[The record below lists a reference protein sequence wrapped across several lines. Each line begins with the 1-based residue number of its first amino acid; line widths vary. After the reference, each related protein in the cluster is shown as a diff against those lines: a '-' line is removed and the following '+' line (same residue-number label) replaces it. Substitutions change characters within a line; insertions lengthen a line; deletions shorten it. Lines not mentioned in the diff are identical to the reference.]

1 MKKIIPLS
9 IVIIIIIF
17 GAIIGTSFIPSENTL
32 VSPTESSEEI
42 RIAFLGDQGGSNFIS
57 NDIAVLNLVKDENV
71 DLVLHQ
77 GDLGFEHDDPD
88 EWDKRISDILG
99 TDFLYLV
106 SEGHHDQPSWSKY
119 QEKLYDRVEKN
130 SDVNCNGD
138 LGVKSSCSYKDMFF
152 ILIAP
157 GKFTV
162 DSDYSLFVETELNNN
177 DSFWRI
183 CSMHN
188 ELVSMESEAKINE
201 TGNESF
207 ESCRKGGAIIATGH
221 QHLYSRTG
229 NIIEFSNSEDQKID
243 PEWNDPN
250 KLQVTTGSTFTFISG
265 TSGSP
270 IIDQVYD
277 KWPVNYS
284 ANQNATYGALFCIFN
299 AGGEPNKAYCYF
311 KNIDHQIIDEFT
323 ITSYLKDH
331 SLNSNS
337 IDADLSN
344 TDFSGQNLSNKNFM
358 DSKLIN
364 SNLSNANLSNSI
376 LIGADLTGA
385 DLTGADL
392 TNVSL
397 STVDLTN
404 TKLIG
409 ADLSNANLFNVNLSG
424 KDLTG
429 TLLVGA
435 DLTNTNLTGKDLTGK
450 DLTGAKLRD
459 MDLSGMDM
467 TNTKLIGSDLT
478 NANIP
483 QTDFTSIDLTNVILD
498 ELDLSGKILPNSK
511 FNFVSLK
518 NTDLTG
524 VDLSFSQV
532 REVDFTKTKN
542 NSLANANLFKASLT
556 FSNFQETNMDN
567 TSFYEN
573 NFFNSNLS
581 GVDFTKISNKV
592 IERITFQSSNLT
604 NANFENLKF
613 NSRDSN
619 GDITIYLSSGNNYTP
634 LNFIERN
641 GNLFKDYSLTDFRTY
656 LGSNNL
662 YGVYIIDT
670 KFIDGVQKFYY
681 FKYTDFQFSNLTNA
695 NFSNSDL
702 GWAVFHNANLTNA
715 NFSNSDLGWAVFRN
729 ANLTGANL
737 TGADLTNANLI
748 GADLTGADLTGAD
761 LTGADLTG
769 ADLEN
774 THLNCKN
781 HIVCN

>member
-1 MKKIIPLS
+1 MKKIIPAS
-9 IVIIIIIF
+9 IVIIVIIF
-17 GAIIGTSFIPSENTL
+17 VAIIGTSFTPSENTL
-32 VSPTESSEEI
+32 ISPTESSEEI
-42 RIAFLGDQGGSNFIS
+42 RIAFLGDQGGSNYIL
-57 NDIAVLNLVKDENV
+57 NDIAVLNLVKDENI

-106 SEGHHDQPSWSKY
+106 SEGHHDQKSWSKY
-119 QEKLYDRVEKN
+119 QEKIYDRIEKN
-130 SDVNCNGD
+130 SDVTCNGN
-138 LGVKSSCSYKDMFF
+138 LGVKSSCIYKDMLF

-157 GKFTV
+157 GEYTT
-162 DSDYSLFVETELNNN
+162 DSDYSSFVETELNDDN
-177 DSFWRI
+177 SFWRI

-188 ELVSMESEAKINE
+188 ELDAMEQEAKINE

-229 NIIEFSNSEDQKID
+229 NIIEFSNSADQKID

-337 IDADLSN
+337 IDADLST

-385 DLTGADL
+385 DLTNVDISTADL
-392 TNVSL
+392 TGAKLRDMDFSGM
-397 STVDLTN
+397 DMTN
-404 TKLIG
+404 TKLTG

-429 TLLVGA
+429 TLLVGS

-467 TNTKLIGSDLT
+467 KNTKLTGADLT

-498 ELDLSGKILPNSK
+498 ELDLSGKILSNSK

-542 NSLANANLFKASLT
+542 NSLANVNLSKASLT

-567 TSFYEN
+567 TYFYEN
-573 NFFNSNLS
+573 NFSKSNLS

-592 IERITFQSSNLT
+592 IEKINFSVSDLT

-619 GDITIYLSSGNNYTP
+619 GDITIYLSSDNEYIFFS
-634 LNFIERN
+634 FIERN
-641 GNLFKDYSLTDFRTY
+641 ANLFKDYSLADFRSY
-656 LGSNNL
+656 LWNNNA
-662 YGVYIIDT
+662 YGAHIIDVN
-670 KFIDGVQKFYY
+670 FIDGVPKFYY
-681 FKYTDFQFSNLTNA
+681 LKYANFQFSNLTNA

-702 GWAVFHNANLTNA
+702 GWAVFFN
-715 NFSNSDLGWAVFRN
+715 
-729 ANLTGANL
+729 ANL
-737 TGADLTNANLI
+737 TGADLT
-748 GADLTGADLTGAD
+748 GADLTNADLTGADLTNADLTGAD

-774 THLNCKN
+774 ANLNCKN
-781 HIVCN
+781 HVVCN

>member
-1 MKKIIPLS
+1 MKKIIPAS
-9 IVIIIIIF
+9 IVIIVIIF

-130 SDVNCNGD
+130 SDVTCNGN
-138 LGVKSSCSYKDMFF
+138 LGVKSSCIYKDMLF

-157 GKFTV
+157 GEYTA
-162 DSDYSLFVETELNNN
+162 DSDYSSFVETELNDNN
-177 DSFWRI
+177 SFWRI

-188 ELVSMESEAKINE
+188 ELGAMEQEAKINE

-270 IIDQVYD
+270 IINQVYD

-284 ANQNATYGALFCIFN
+284 ATQNATYGALFCIFN

-337 IDADLSN
+337 IDVDLSN

-364 SNLSNANLSNSI
+364 SNLSNTNFSNSI

-404 TKLIG
+404 TKLTG
-409 ADLSNANLFNVNLSG
+409 ADLTNANLFNVNLSG

-467 TNTKLIGSDLT
+467 TNTKLTGADLT
-478 NANIP
+478 GA
-483 QTDFTSIDLTNVILD
+483 DLTNVDISTADFTGAKLRD
-498 ELDLSGKILPNSK
+498 MDLSGMDMT
-511 FNFVSLK
+511 
-518 NTDLTG
+518 NT
-524 VDLSFSQV
+524 
-532 REVDFTKTKN
+532 K
-542 NSLANANLFKASLT
+542 
-556 FSNFQETNMDN
+556 
-567 TSFYEN
+567 
-573 NFFNSNLS
+573 
-581 GVDFTKISNKV
+581 
-592 IERITFQSSNLT
+592 
-604 NANFENLKF
+604 
-613 NSRDSN
+613 
-619 GDITIYLSSGNNYTP
+619 
-634 LNFIERN
+634 
-641 GNLFKDYSLTDFRTY
+641 
-656 LGSNNL
+656 
-662 YGVYIIDT
+662 
-670 KFIDGVQKFYY
+670 
-681 FKYTDFQFSNLTNA
+681 
-695 NFSNSDL
+695 
-702 GWAVFHNANLTNA
+702 
-715 NFSNSDLGWAVFRN
+715 
-729 ANLTGANL
+729 L
-737 TGADLTNANLI
+737 TGADLTNANLF
-748 GADLTGADLTGAD
+748 
-761 LTGADLTG
+761 
-769 ADLEN
+769 N
-774 THLNCKN
+774 
-781 HIVCN
+781 V